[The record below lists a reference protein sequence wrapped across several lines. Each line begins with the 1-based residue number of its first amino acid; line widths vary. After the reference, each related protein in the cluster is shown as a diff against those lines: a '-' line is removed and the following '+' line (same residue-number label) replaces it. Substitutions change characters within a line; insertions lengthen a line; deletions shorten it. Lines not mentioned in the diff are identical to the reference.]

1 MAWPQI
7 DQWGNEK
14 YQVRQFLINKYES
27 ANGTNYMNDT
37 LENASRIARAILNVS
52 SCSSVINEREIS
64 YLCTKNETMAPL
76 HTATLTVQRE
86 LPKYEIIFS
95 I

>member
-14 YQVRQFLINKYES
+14 YQVRQFLITKYES
-27 ANGTNYMNDT
+27 ENYLNYVNDT

-52 SCSSVINEREIS
+52 SCSNVVNERA
-64 YLCTKNETMAPL
+64 TKNETMAPL